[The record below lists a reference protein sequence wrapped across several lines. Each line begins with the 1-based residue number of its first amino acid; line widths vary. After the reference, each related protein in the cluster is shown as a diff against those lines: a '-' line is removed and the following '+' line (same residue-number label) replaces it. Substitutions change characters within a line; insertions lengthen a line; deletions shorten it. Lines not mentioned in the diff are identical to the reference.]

1 MGLHDQ
7 KYETADG
14 CSNDVSDKKLIAA
27 RLCVGVLAKQD
38 RIALQNDK
46 VLFAQN
52 FHVQLNSKHHIIVR
66 MQAQTAHWGLQLF

>member
-14 CSNDVSDKKLIAA
+14 SNDVSDKKLIAA

-52 FHVQLNSKHHIIVR
+52 FHLQLNSKHHIIVR